1 MTDHT
6 TSIVN
11 ALQILHDE
19 EKSAKQTFKARAY
32 LTVNDNIKALDKPVK
47 CMDDLAGV
55 KGIGEKIRAKIQEIF
70 ATGTLQRA
78 VRVFNDPVSKA
89 KRELA
94 TVWGIGPAKAAEL
107 VAMDILSVD
116 ELVLAAA
123 ENPDLLTTN
132 QKIGLKYYWDFAARI
147 PREEIHMHNRIISD
161 AVASVTHGKMSA
173 IIVGSYRRGA
183 ADSGDIDVLI
193 HPFEIVT
200 LAQQTAYFNKIID
213 QLQSEKYIVANLA
226 HGSKKFMGACALP
239 GQRCR
244 RLDMLLTNSTEFPMA
259 LLYFTGSQA
268 FNIRCRTRALE
279 IGYTLNEH
287 SLTPLKPDTLK
298 VKFLDEKS
306 VLDFLGIGWVEPTAR

>member
-1 MTDHT
+1 MTDWT
-6 TSIVN
+6 PSIIN

-32 LTVNDNIKALDKPVK
+32 STVIDNIKALGKPVT
-47 CMDDLAGV
+47 CMADLVGV
-55 KGIGEKIRAKIQEIF
+55 KGIGEKIRAKIEEIF
-70 ATGTLQRA
+70 ATGTLKRA
-78 VRVFNDPVSKA
+78 VRVVNDPISKA

-107 VAMDILSVD
+107 VAGDILSVD
-116 ELVLAAA
+116 ELVLASA

-147 PREEIHMHNRIISD
+147 PRDEMHKHNRVISD
-161 AVASVTHGKMSA
+161 AVAKITGGKMSA

-183 ADSGDIDVLI
+183 ADSGDIDVLM
-193 HPFEIVT
+193 HPFENVT
-200 LAQQTAYFNKIID
+200 LAGQTSYFNKIIEH
-213 QLQSEKYIVANLA
+213 LQSEKYIVANLA
-226 HGSKKFMGACALP
+226 QGQKKFMGACLLD

-279 IGYTLNEH
+279 IGYTLNEY
-287 SLTPLKPDTLK
+287 SLTPLQGGAKIN
-298 VKFLDEKS
+298 FLDEKS
-306 VLDFLGIGWVEPTAR
+306 VLDFLGIGWVEPTDR

>member
-1 MTDHT
+1 MSDHT
-6 TSIVN
+6 SLIIN

-32 LTVNDNIKALDKPVK
+32 LTVIDNINALQKPVT
-47 CMDDLAGV
+47 CMADLAGV
-55 KGIGEKIRAKIQEIF
+55 KGIGEKIRAKIEEIF
-70 ATGTLQRA
+70 ATGSLKRA

-116 ELVLAAA
+116 ELVLAAS
-123 ENPDLLTTN
+123 ENPDLLTPN

-147 PREEIHMHNRIISD
+147 PREEMHKHSRVISD

-173 IIVGSYRRGA
+173 VIVGSYRRGA
-183 ADSGDIDVLI
+183 AESGDIDVLL
-193 HPFEIVT
+193 HPFEIVS
-200 LAQQTAYFNKIID
+200 LAQQTAYFNKIIEH
-213 QLQSEKYIVANLA
+213 LQSEKYIVANLA
-226 HGSKKFMGACALP
+226 QGSKKFMGACALP
-239 GQRCR
+239 EKRSR

-259 LLYFTGSQA
+259 LLYFTGSQT

-287 SLTPLKPDTLK
+287 SLTPLQEGAKIN
-298 VKFLDEKS
+298 FLDEKS